1 MSTGRSDLETV
12 FDAIIIYMCQKMVSW
27 NDVMPQYMYM
37 YLANGMHIC
46 RNSWYKYPLLVTKYV
61 AVNDNVYFYPPVQVN
76 H

>member
-1 MSTGRSDLETV
+1 
-12 FDAIIIYMCQKMVSW
+12 
-27 NDVMPQYMYM
+27 MPQYMYM

-61 AVNDNVYFYPPVQVN
+61 AVNDNVYFYPPVQVD